1 MSDVIDTE
9 VAVVGCG
16 PVGALA
22 ANLLGLQGVRVLV
35 LERETA
41 EHGQPRA
48 FSCDDEALRI
58 YQMAGLAETLHADM
72 AVCDRIHYT
81 GVNGRSF
88 AEVDFRGLDF
98 GSGYP
103 VLNFFHQQK
112 LERVLRAGLARF
124 PSVEL
129 RPGHQVTALLQD
141 REGVTLAVRDR
152 IGGGTVRV
160 RARYVLGCDGGRS
173 ATRQLAGIGMSGNS
187 YEEPWLAVSG
197 DVPDEAVRM
206 PDTRFVCD
214 PRRPTFVGKGAQ
226 DDYRVE
232 LMMLPGET
240 AEEMERPET
249 IARLISP
256 YVDPERIRITRAV
269 VYRFHN
275 AMAEQWKK
283 GRVFLLGDAA
293 HQMPPMMGQGLVS
306 GLRDAAN
313 LCWKLALVLRGTAAP
328 ALLGSYETERRPHV
342 RAMADASVRVGR
354 VMMGRSRPAAEL
366 RDRFFQ
372 AIQLVPAVR
381 RFIRR
386 FGFKPEPVYGAGAM
400 LGGRRSGRAAPEGK
414 LFPQAQVETAAG
426 RSVLSDEVLG
436 PGFAVVGVGVDP
448 REAAPEAGAAWGR
461 LGARL
466 VLVLPPD
473 APAPRPG
480 LGVTQVRDATGRI
493 GEWFRRHG
501 AEVAVVRPDRFV
513 FGAGPAAQAAAL
525 AHAAAGT
532 FLAPEPAAGRRE
544 EVRQA
549 EPALT
554 V

>member
-9 VAVVGCG
+9 VAIVGCG
-16 PVGALA
+16 PVGALT

-72 AVCDRIHYT
+72 AVCDRVHYT
-81 GVNGRSF
+81 GVNGRKF
-88 AEVDFRGLDF
+88 AEVEFRGLDF

-103 VLNFFHQQK
+103 VLNFFHQQR
-112 LERVLRAGLARF
+112 LERVLRAGVARF

-129 RPGHQVTALLQD
+129 RTGHEVTALTQD
-141 REGVTLAVRDR
+141 RDGVTLAVSDR
-152 IGGGTVRV
+152 AGGGEVRV
-160 RARYVLGCDGGRS
+160 RARWVLGCDGGRS
-173 ATRQLAGIGMSGNS
+173 ATRQLAGIALAGSS

-197 DVPDEAVRM
+197 DVPDDAVRM

-214 PRRPTFVGKGAQ
+214 PRRPAFVARGAR
-226 DDYRVE
+226 DDYRAE

-249 IARLISP
+249 ITRLISP
-256 YVDPERIRITRAV
+256 YVDPERMRITRAV
-269 VYRFHN
+269 VYRFHD
-275 AMAEQWKK
+275 AMAERWRH
-283 GRVFLLGDAA
+283 GRVLLLGDAA

-313 LCWKLALVLRGTAAP
+313 LCWKLALVLRGAAAP
-328 ALLGSYETERRPHV
+328 SLLASYEAERRPHV
-342 RAMADASVRVGR
+342 RAMAVASVRVGR
-354 VMMGRSRPAAEL
+354 VMMGRSRPAAEV
-366 RDRFFQ
+366 RDRFFR
-372 AIQLVPAVR
+372 AIQLVPVVR

-386 FGFKPEPVYGAGAM
+386 FGFKPEAVYGAGAI
-400 LGGRRSGRAAPEGK
+400 LGGRRSRRGAPEGK
-414 LFPQAQVETAAG
+414 LFPQARVETASG
-426 RSVLSDEVLG
+426 RMVLSDEVLG

-448 REAAPEAGAAWGR
+448 REAAPAAGAAWGR

-466 VLVLPPD
+466 VMVLPPD

-480 LGVTQVRDATGRI
+480 LGLTQVRDATGAI
-493 GEWFRRHG
+493 GGWFRRHG
-501 AEVAVVRPDRFV
+501 AQVAVVRPDRFV
-513 FGAGPAAQAAAL
+513 FGAGPAAHAAAL
-525 AHAAAGT
+525 AHAAAAT
-532 FLAPEPAAGRRE
+532 FLAPELGT
-544 EVRQA
+544 A
-549 EPALT
+549 ERVPPGELLAT